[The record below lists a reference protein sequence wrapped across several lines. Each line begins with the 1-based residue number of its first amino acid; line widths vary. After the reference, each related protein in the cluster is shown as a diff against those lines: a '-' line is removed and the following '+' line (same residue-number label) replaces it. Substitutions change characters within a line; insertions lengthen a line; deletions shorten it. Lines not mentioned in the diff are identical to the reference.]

1 MCNRRR
7 LSADDHAV
15 IRVETRNAICGAATA
30 ALASASE
37 GIDKLAMYITARVA
51 STRAQILE
59 AQEPQITARALE
71 LLQRRRR

>member
-15 IRVETRNAICGAATA
+15 IRVAARNALYASTTA

-37 GIDKLAMYITARVA
+37 GISKLSMYLEARHA
-51 STRAQILE
+51 STRGQILE
-59 AQEPQITARALE
+59 ARTPEIEARARE
-71 LLQRRRR
+71 LLARRRR